1 MFQNM
6 LVLTFCQIYCIAKG
20 DCTKYL
26 ALIGMVCLEPCQT
39 AKMKH
44 LGRKVIPFN
53 YFC

>member
-26 ALIGMVCLEPCQT
+26 ALIGMGVLR
-39 AKMKH
+39 A
-44 LGRKVIPFN
+44 LSDS
-53 YFC
+53 